1 MTGMHNSGQGGQEP
15 RPQFKLATRGYAKG
29 EVDDFLA
36 RLSDDP
42 DLPVP
47 AFARVMRGYDP
58 TDVDLYIKSVKASGR
73 RPLP

>member
-1 MTGMHNSGQGGQEP
+1 MRNSGQGGQEP
-15 RPQFKLATRGYAKG
+15 RPQFKLAMRGYATG

-47 AFARVMRGYDP
+47 GFARAMRGYDP
-58 TDVDLYIKSVKASGR
+58 EYGDQHIEHVKGLGP
-73 RPLP
+73 RPVP